1 MIKILLTFFFVFQLI
16 SCEKQFENNA
26 FPVLKFRENQELISS
41 LKTFNNL
48 SMSIPKNM
56 ERLDSAS
63 FKQLELS
70 FENIKDSYFVNDIL
84 AAYTN
89 KDGFTCIISSVKHKN
104 IVYDVL
110 KNQIEPRF
118 LEVYGEENLITGQFS
133 IKDNKVFQII
143 LGDEKI
149 TNYKFYI
156 DVLSNNSYQI
166 DYFIPLKNF
175 IKLQEAMEASIFT
188 INVKSKENKDEK

>member
-1 MIKILLTFFFVFQLI
+1 MIRILLTLIFVFQSI
-16 SCEKQFENNA
+16 SCEKQYENNA
-26 FPVLKFRENQELISS
+26 FPSLAFRENQELISS
-41 LKTFNNL
+41 VKRFNNL

-56 ERLDSAS
+56 EKLDSVS

-84 AAYTN
+84 AAFTN

-110 KNQIEPRF
+110 KNKVEPRF
-118 LEVYGEENLITGQFS
+118 SEVYGEENLITGQFS
-133 IKDNKVFQII
+133 IKDNKVFQMI
-143 LGDEKI
+143 LRDEKI

-156 DVLSNNSYQI
+156 DVLNNNSFQI
-166 DYFIPLKNF
+166 DYFIPVKNF
-175 IKLQEAMEASIFT
+175 TKLLEAMEASIFT

>member
-1 MIKILLTFFFVFQLI
+1 MIRILLTLIFVFQSI
-16 SCEKQFENNA
+16 SCEKQYENNA
-26 FPVLKFRENQELISS
+26 FPSLVFRENQELISS
-41 LKTFNNL
+41 VKRFNNL

-56 ERLDSAS
+56 EKLDSVS

-84 AAYTN
+84 AAFTN

-110 KNQIEPRF
+110 KNKVEPKF
-118 LEVYGEENLITGQFS
+118 SEVYGEENLITGQFS
-133 IKDNKVFQII
+133 IKDNKVFQMI
-143 LGDEKI
+143 LRDEKI

-156 DVLSNNSYQI
+156 DVLNNNSFQI
-166 DYFIPLKNF
+166 DYFIPVKNF
-175 IKLQEAMEASIFT
+175 TKLLEAMEASIFT

>member
-1 MIKILLTFFFVFQLI
+1 MIRILLTLIFVFQSI
-16 SCEKQFENNA
+16 SCEKQSGNNA
-26 FPVLKFRENQELISS
+26 FPSLAFRENRELISS
-41 LKTFNNL
+41 VKTFNNL

-56 ERLDSAS
+56 EKLDSAS

-110 KNQIEPRF
+110 KNKVEPRF
-118 LEVYGEENLITGQFS
+118 SEVYGEENLITGQFS
-133 IKDNKVFQII
+133 IKDNKVFQMI
-143 LGDEKI
+143 LRDEKI

-156 DVLSNNSYQI
+156 DVLNNNSFQI
-166 DYFIPLKNF
+166 DYFIPVKNF
-175 IKLQEAMEASIFT
+175 TKLLEAMEASIFT

>member
-1 MIKILLTFFFVFQLI
+1 MIRILLTLIFVFQSI
-16 SCEKQFENNA
+16 SCEKQHENKA
-26 FPVLKFRENQELISS
+26 FPSLTFRENQELISS
-41 LKTFNNL
+41 VKRFNNL

-56 ERLDSAS
+56 EKLDSVS

-84 AAYTN
+84 AAFTN

-110 KNQIEPRF
+110 KNKVEPRF
-118 LEVYGEENLITGQFS
+118 SEVYGEENLITGQFS
-133 IKDNKVFQII
+133 IKDNKVFQMI
-143 LGDEKI
+143 LRDEKI

-156 DVLSNNSYQI
+156 DVLNNNSFQI
-166 DYFIPLKNF
+166 DYFIPVKNF
-175 IKLQEAMEASIFT
+175 TKLLEAMEASIFT

>member
-1 MIKILLTFFFVFQLI
+1 MIRILLTLIFVFQSI
-16 SCEKQFENNA
+16 SCEKQYENNA
-26 FPVLKFRENQELISS
+26 FPSLAFRENQELISS
-41 LKTFNNL
+41 VKRFNNL

-56 ERLDSAS
+56 EKLDSVS

-84 AAYTN
+84 AAFTN

-110 KNQIEPRF
+110 KNKVEPRF
-118 LEVYGEENLITGQFS
+118 SEVYGEENLITGQFS
-133 IKDNKVFQII
+133 IKDNKVFQMI
-143 LGDEKI
+143 LRDEKI

-166 DYFIPLKNF
+166 DYFIPAKNF
-175 IKLQEAMEASIFT
+175 TKLQEAMEASIFT

>member
-1 MIKILLTFFFVFQLI
+1 MIRILLTLIFVFQSI
-16 SCEKQFENNA
+16 SCEKQHENKA
-26 FPVLKFRENQELISS
+26 FPSLAFRENQELISS
-41 LKTFNNL
+41 VKRFNNL

-56 ERLDSAS
+56 EKLDSVS

-84 AAYTN
+84 AAFTN

-110 KNQIEPRF
+110 KNKVEPRF
-118 LEVYGEENLITGQFS
+118 SEVYGEENLITGQFS
-133 IKDNKVFQII
+133 IKDNKVFQMT
-143 LGDEKI
+143 LRDEKI

-156 DVLSNNSYQI
+156 DVLNDNSFQI
-166 DYFIPLKNF
+166 DYFIPVKNF
-175 IKLQEAMEASIFT
+175 TKLVEAMEASIFT

>member
-1 MIKILLTFFFVFQLI
+1 MIRILLTLIFVFQSI
-16 SCEKQFENNA
+16 SCEKQYENNA
-26 FPVLKFRENQELISS
+26 FPSLVFRENQELISS
-41 LKTFNNL
+41 VKRFNNL

-56 ERLDSAS
+56 EKLDSVS

-84 AAYTN
+84 AAFTN

-110 KNQIEPRF
+110 KNKVEPRF
-118 LEVYGEENLITGQFS
+118 SEVYGEENLITGQFS
-133 IKDNKVFQII
+133 IKDNKVFQMI
-143 LGDEKI
+143 LRDEKI

-156 DVLSNNSYQI
+156 DVLNNNSFQI
-166 DYFIPLKNF
+166 DYFIPVKNF
-175 IKLQEAMEASIFT
+175 TKLQEAMEASIFT